1 MNKERKDEKGGGG
14 KKGRGG
20 YKRPDRPAP
29 LTPTEQR
36 RKQAEERLA
45 VWEAKTKLGK
55 MVVSG
60 EIDSLHAAL
69 NCGFPLREPEII
81 DILVPEIK
89 EEVEIFIDW
98 DEDNF
103 KTSMANSDILLAW
116 NFPTTSLKKIAPNL
130 KWIHCISAGVEH
142 LLPLDW
148 MFDGLV
154 LTNSSGAHAKKAG
167 EYGLMSILMLQNHM
181 TKIITNQ
188 KDKKFVS
195 LFSNPIAGKT
205 VVLLGTG
212 TLGSS
217 MTKLVA
223 PLGANIIGVNKRGRM
238 VEGCSKVITIDKID
252 SVLPDADF
260 LYLALPETPETKNLI
275 SRERLD
281 MLKPTCG
288 IVNIG
293 RQSVMDYDALCEKL
307 IKNEIA
313 GAILDVFTS
322 EPIEKNS
329 KLWDIPNLVI
339 TPHVSSDDNGNYVKL
354 TLDIFIKNLKL
365 FIENK
370 ELNNQIDKKL
380 GY

>member
-1 MNKERKDEKGGGG
+1 MTDKKIKIHVKNNHWAPGSFPTDAEGEENFTITKEHLDE
-14 KKGRGG
+14 
-20 YKRPDRPAP
+20 
-29 LTPTEQR
+29 
-36 RKQAEERLA
+36 
-45 VWEAKTKLGK
+45 
-55 MVVSG
+55 
-60 EIDSLHAAL
+60 AL
-69 NCGFPLREPEII
+69 NNF
-81 DILVPEIK
+81 PEIK
-89 EEVEIFIDW
+89 EKVEIFVDW

-103 KTSMANSDILLAW
+103 KTSMANSDILVAW
-116 NFPTTSLKKIAPNL
+116 NFSTTNLKKIAPNL
-130 KWIHCISAGVEH
+130 KWIHVISAGVEH
-142 LLPLDW
+142 LHPLDW

-154 LTNSSGAHAKKAG
+154 LTNSSGAHTKKAG

-188 KDKKFVS
+188 KNNSFVS

-205 VVLLGTG
+205 VVLVGTGNLGT
-212 TLGSS
+212 S
-217 MTKLVA
+217 MAKLVA
-223 PLGANIIGVNKRGRM
+223 PLGVNIIGVNKRGRIT
-238 VEGCSKVITIDKID
+238 EGCSKVISIDKID
-252 SVLPDADF
+252 TVLPDADF
-260 LYLALPETPETKNLI
+260 LYLAVPETPETKNLI
-275 SRERLD
+275 SKERLN

-293 RQSVMDYDALCEKL
+293 RQSVMDYDVLCEKL
-307 IKNEIA
+307 SNNEIA
-313 GAILDVFTS
+313 GAILDVFTH

-370 ELNNQIDKKL
+370 ELSNQVDKKL

>member
-1 MNKERKDEKGGGG
+1 LTNKKIKIHV
-14 KKGRGG
+14 KNNHW
-20 YKRPDRPAP
+20 AP
-29 LTPTEQR
+29 GSFPTD
-36 RKQAEERLA
+36 AEGE
-45 VWEAKTKLGK
+45 ENFTITK
-55 MVVSG
+55 
-60 EIDSLHAAL
+60 EHFTQAL
-69 NCGFPLREPEII
+69 NNF
-81 DILVPEIK
+81 PEIK
-89 EEVEIFIDW
+89 EKVEIFVDW

-103 KTSMANSDILLAW
+103 KTSLANSDILVAW
-116 NFPTTSLKKIAPNL
+116 DFSTINLKKVAPNL
-130 KWIHCISAGVEH
+130 KWIHVISAGVEH
-142 LLPLDW
+142 LHPLDW

-154 LTNSSGAHAKKAG
+154 LTNSSGAHTKKAG

-188 KDKKFVS
+188 KNNSFVS

-205 VVLLGTG
+205 VVLVGTGNLGT
-212 TLGSS
+212 S
-217 MTKLVA
+217 MAKLVA
-223 PLGANIIGVNKRGRM
+223 PLGVNIIGVNKRGRIT
-238 VEGCSKVITIDKID
+238 EGCSKVISIDKID
-252 SVLPDADF
+252 TVLPDADF
-260 LYLALPETPETKNLI
+260 LYLAVPETPETKNLI
-275 SRERLD
+275 SKERLN

-293 RQSVMDYDALCEKL
+293 RQSVMDYDVLCEKL
-307 IKNEIA
+307 SNDEIA
-313 GAILDVFTS
+313 GAILDVFTH

-370 ELNNQIDKKL
+370 ELSNQVDKKL

>member
-1 MNKERKDEKGGGG
+1 MKNNKKIKIHVKNNHWSHGSFPSDAEGEKNFTIT
-14 KKGRGG
+14 KEHL
-20 YKRPDRPAP
+20 D
-29 LTPTEQR
+29 
-36 RKQAEERLA
+36 QAL
-45 VWEAKTKLGK
+45 K
-55 MVVSG
+55 
-60 EIDSLHAAL
+60 
-69 NCGFPLREPEII
+69 NF
-81 DILVPEIK
+81 PEIK
-89 EEVEIFIDW
+89 EKVKIFVDW
-98 DEDNF
+98 DEENF
-103 KTSMANSDILLAW
+103 KTSMSNSDILLAW
-116 NFPTTSLKKIAPNL
+116 NFSTTNLKKIAPNL
-130 KWIHCISAGVEH
+130 KWIHLISAGVEH
-142 LLPLDW
+142 LFPLDW
-148 MFDGLV
+148 MFEGLV

-195 LFSNPIAGKT
+195 LFSNPVAGKT
-205 VVLLGTG
+205 VVLVGTG

-217 MTKLVA
+217 MARLVA
-223 PLGANIIGVNKRGRM
+223 PLGANIIGVNKRGKN
-238 VEGCSKVITIDKID
+238 VEGCSRVVTIDKINT
-252 SVLPDADF
+252 VLPEADF
-260 LYLALPETPETKNLI
+260 LYLAVPETPETKNLI
-275 SRERLD
+275 SKERLN

-293 RQSVMDYDALCEKL
+293 RQSVMDYEVLSEKL
-307 IKNEIA
+307 KKNEIA
-313 GAILDVFTS
+313 GAILDVFTL

-370 ELNNQIDKKL
+370 ELSNQVDKKL

>member
-1 MNKERKDEKGGGG
+1 MTNKKIKIHVKNNHWAPGSFPTDAEGEKNF
-14 KKGRGG
+14 
-20 YKRPDRPAP
+20 
-29 LTPTEQR
+29 TI
-36 RKQAEERLA
+36 
-45 VWEAKTKLGK
+45 TK
-55 MVVSG
+55 
-60 EIDSLHAAL
+60 EHFTQAL
-69 NCGFPLREPEII
+69 NNF
-81 DILVPEIK
+81 PEIK
-89 EEVEIFIDW
+89 EKVEIFVDW

-103 KTSMANSDILLAW
+103 KTSLANSDILVAW
-116 NFPTTSLKKIAPNL
+116 DFSTINLKKVAPNL
-130 KWIHCISAGVEH
+130 KWIHVISAGVEH
-142 LLPLDW
+142 LHPLDW

-188 KDKKFVS
+188 KNNSFVS

-205 VVLLGTG
+205 VVLVGTGNLGT
-212 TLGSS
+212 S
-217 MTKLVA
+217 MAKLVA
-223 PLGANIIGVNKRGRM
+223 PLGVNIIGVNKRGRIT
-238 VEGCSKVITIDKID
+238 EGCSKVISIDKID
-252 SVLPDADF
+252 TVLPDADF
-260 LYLALPETPETKNLI
+260 LYLAVPETPETKNLI
-275 SRERLD
+275 SKERLN

-293 RQSVMDYDALCEKL
+293 RQSVMDYDVLCEKL
-307 IKNEIA
+307 SNNEIA
-313 GAILDVFTS
+313 GAILDVFTH

-370 ELNNQIDKKL
+370 ELSNQVDKKL